1 MDLILKTFSIFL
13 VFAFLSI
20 SHTQSQDWDNRFF
33 KMELPSSWISIT
45 PQENNT
51 KPAIERDDVNIYILI
66 KLTQLKDGG
75 QLRVD
80 IYESKENKKLNYKEY
95 LAGMK
100 QDNMKVIYDK
110 TFNKNNLISYERKQI
125 LEGWDNGKPSY
136 YYNTLWFIE
145 GIERFY
151 VFQWGSFNEKVHDD
165 SLGFVKNLLNNFT
178 EKTDK

>member
-1 MDLILKTFSIFL
+1 
-13 VFAFLSI
+13 
-20 SHTQSQDWDNRFF
+20 
-33 KMELPSSWISIT
+33 MELPSSWISTT

-51 KPAIERDDVNIYILI
+51 KPSIQRDGINIYIMI
-66 KLTQLKDGG
+66 RLTQLKDGG

-80 IYESKENKKLNYKEY
+80 IYESTENKKLNYKDF

-100 QDNMKVIYDK
+100 QDNLRVIYDK
-110 TFNKNNLISYERKQI
+110 SLNTNNLISHERKQI

-136 YYNTLWFIE
+136 YHNTLWFIE

-165 SLGFVKNLLNNFT
+165 SLGFVKNLLNSFT

>member
-13 VFAFLSI
+13 VFSFLTI
-20 SHTQSQDWDNRFF
+20 SHTQSQGWDNRFF
-33 KMELPSSWISIT
+33 KMEIPSSWRRIT
-45 PQENNT
+45 PLENNT
-51 KPAIERDDVNIYILI
+51 EPAIQRDSINIYIMT

-80 IYESKENKKLNYKEY
+80 IYESIENKKLNYKEY

-110 TFNKNNLISYERKQI
+110 SFNTNNLISHERKQI

-136 YYNTLWFIE
+136 YLSTPHL
-145 GIERFY
+145 
-151 VFQWGSFNEKVHDD
+151 
-165 SLGFVKNLLNNFT
+165 
-178 EKTDK
+178 